1 MKLYTITKHIA
12 AAALLLVILL
22 VGGWIR
28 LQGLPTLP
36 PRQFTS
42 NDAYLYYSH
51 AETLVAHGTLP
62 ETEMHRWVPLG
73 RDLTEML
80 HGYAYVLAASYKVIS
95 VFFPN
100 VTLYQIQRVAPTIC
114 FLIGIAVLCCFL
126 YVRFGLSVATVVGIL
141 LAVMPG
147 SIERSSAGF
156 SDRDS
161 WCWLLGILVV
171 IPYFY
176 KEGTQLRKRTRY
188 LCTALSGGFVFL
200 GGLSWEGFG
209 GFVLAIVAVEL
220 WRFLTTDTEEH
231 LSEYVLWVLMF
242 VPWLYLFCP
251 AYHSG
256 GGFSSHVTAFL
267 LFPPLVMLILR
278 TLRYTL
284 TRHPRFAVFLL
295 EQVSARA
302 LSLLLCAVGIL
313 IGLAYL
319 ALQRETFTQSIVP
332 FSGASVM
339 DTVGELHSPSDTY
352 WYHRYGGVLF
362 LASACLIAGT
372 IRLWGKKSSILA
384 ATLACFTAATF
395 FRQYLYHVLSPGLC
409 EYLFYGAVAF
419 TPIAALGV
427 AVLRAASVKHEQI
440 YIAMTVWMLL
450 WLGLARDAQRYDFFI
465 GVPLAFFSGV
475 AIQFI
480 TTRIGQHI
488 KTNRE
493 VEKGEE
499 STETPISSATQ
510 KKGRMKQRKHRR
522 KRKNVDEKVPRVG
535 PLLFIPQTW
544 VKIGLPLAC
553 LTLLLF
559 WEPPGS
565 SARYGLTLRGY
576 ATRIT
581 PEVVLPGRETPIAN
595 ACQWLHTHPAK
606 NATVAADWIHGNY
619 LNVLGGVQ
627 TVIDAD
633 HYIMHWIDLYEE
645 HVATAQSE
653 REALEF
659 LKTHDA
665 THLLLNQEDVLY
677 TVSKHT
683 HARKQPKHP
692 LYMVPLVRR
701 ARIGSP
707 STSMVPVHKDI
718 AITSVEIDFYH
729 TPITVKA
736 CLKNK
741 KIVRLPYIKY
751 FGESKETIHDT
762 HTHTPEVSA
771 ETEET
776 RETENRN
783 GGILHYFDAKTQQE
797 HIYYLSPHS
806 WNSLAVKLFLRGEH
820 SDAFVPVYPESGDAA
835 AVKIWEIHY
844 PPDIT
849 ENPKYL
855 ETAPDKKGASE

>member
-1 MKLYTITKHIA
+1 MKLHTITKHIGA
-12 AAALLLVILL
+12 AVLLLLTLL

-36 PRQFTS
+36 TGQFAS

-51 AETLVAHGTLP
+51 AETLVTHGTLP

-80 HGYAYVLAASYKVIS
+80 HGYAYGIAASYKVIS
-95 VFFPN
+95 VFFPD
-100 VTLYQIQRVAPTIC
+100 VTLYQIQRVAPTVC

-126 YVRFGLSVATVVGIL
+126 YLRFGLSTATVVGTL

-161 WCWLLGILVV
+161 WCWLLGILAV

-176 KEGTQLRKRTRY
+176 KEGMELCKRTRY
-188 LCTALSGGFVFL
+188 FCIALSGGFAFL

-209 GFVLAIVAVEL
+209 GFVLAIVAIEL

-256 GGFSSHVTAFL
+256 DGFSSHVTAFL
-267 LFPPLVMLILR
+267 LMPALVVLILR

-284 TRHPRFAVFLL
+284 TRHPRFAVFLS

-302 LSLLLCAVGIL
+302 LSLLLCAVCLL

-339 DTVGELHSPSDTY
+339 DTIGELHSPSDTY

-362 LASACLIAGT
+362 LASACLVVGA
-372 IRLWGKKSSILA
+372 IRLWGKKAALLA
-384 ATLACFTAATF
+384 GTLALFTAATF

-427 AVLRAASVKHEQI
+427 AVRRAEPVKHEQI
-440 YIAMTVWMLL
+440 YIAMAVWMLL

-465 GVPLAFFSGV
+465 GVPLAFFSAV
-475 AIQFI
+475 TIQFI

-488 KTNRE
+488 KTSRE
-493 VEKGEE
+493 VEKGKE
-499 STETPISSATQ
+499 SIEIPISRAAQ
-510 KKGRMKQRKHRR
+510 KTGRMKKRKHKR
-522 KRKNVDEKVPRVG
+522 KRKNVDETVSHIG
-535 PLLFIPQTW
+535 PLRFIPQTW
-544 VKIGLPLAC
+544 VKTGLTLAC

-581 PEVVLPGRETPIAN
+581 PKVVLPGRETTIAN
-595 ACQWLHTHPAK
+595 TCQWLHTRHAK
-606 NATVAADWIHGNY
+606 NAIVAADWTHGNY
-619 LNVLGGVQ
+619 LNVLGGVK
-627 TVIDAD
+627 TIIDAD
-633 HYIMHWIDLYEE
+633 HYIMYWIDLYEE
-645 HVATAQSE
+645 HVPAAQSE

-665 THLLLNQEDVLY
+665 THLLLSEEDMLY

-683 HARKQPKHP
+683 HTHKQPKHP

-701 ARIGSP
+701 APTGSP
-707 STSMVPVHKDI
+707 NPRMVPAHKNT
-718 AITSVEIDFYH
+718 AITSVEIDFH
-729 TPITVKA
+729 HIPITVKA
-736 CLKNK
+736 RLKNK
-741 KIVRLPYIKY
+741 KTVKLPYIKH
-751 FGESKETIHDT
+751 FGESKETVHDT
-762 HTHTPEVSA
+762 HTHTPEVST

-783 GGILHYFDAKTQQE
+783 GGILHHFDAKTQQE
-797 HIYYLSPHS
+797 HIYYLSPDS

-855 ETAPDKKGASE
+855 ETVPHKKGASE